1 MDRETFNKR
10 RKLGYRDDPALV
22 QRVTPTRIGPGLQLL
37 LLMVVASLGFW
48 GFAALVGELRF
59 WSLAAGV
66 IAVLALVVL
75 PLVWFY
81 RSAKAPVQ
89 KLAVEIAAD
98 LLKEKLNKNRKRRS

>member
-1 MDRETFNKR
+1 MDSETFEKR

-22 QRVTPTRIGPGLQLL
+22 KPAAPRRFGPGIQLL
-37 LLMVVASLGFW
+37 FLVVAACFGFW
-48 GFAALVGELRF
+48 GFAVLNGELRF
-59 WSLAAGV
+59 WFLAAGL
-66 IAVLALVVL
+66 IAVLALVGL

-98 LLKEKLNKNRKRRS
+98 VLEEKLNKQRRS